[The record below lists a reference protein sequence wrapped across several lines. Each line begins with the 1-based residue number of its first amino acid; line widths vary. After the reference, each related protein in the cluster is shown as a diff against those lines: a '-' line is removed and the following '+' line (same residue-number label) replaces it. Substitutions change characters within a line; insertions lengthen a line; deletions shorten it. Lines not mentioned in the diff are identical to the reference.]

1 MQLED
6 YISAERLKIYTD
18 VLKLKP
24 GEEQGGYNWN
34 KALCSAMQPLLHCLE
49 VTLRMQV
56 TPWPITLTR
65 PHLKTHAGPCLNTK
79 AHSRLPSDV
88 ASPLPT

>member
-24 GEEQGGYNWN
+24 GEELGGYNWN
-34 KALCSAMQPLLHCLE
+34 KAVAAAMQPLMHCLE
-49 VTLRMQV
+49 VTLRNA
-56 TPWPITLTR
+56 IDYSIR
-65 PHLKTHAGPCLNTK
+65 H
-79 AHSRLPSDV
+79 D
-88 ASPLPT
+88 PLPGAAGH